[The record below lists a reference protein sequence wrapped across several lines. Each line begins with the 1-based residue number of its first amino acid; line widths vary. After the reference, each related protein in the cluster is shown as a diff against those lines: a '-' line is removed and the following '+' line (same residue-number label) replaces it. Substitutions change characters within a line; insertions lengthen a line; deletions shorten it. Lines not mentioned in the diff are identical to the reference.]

1 MLPAGSY
8 QPWSGTWLDAGNE
21 SSTAQGYATEL
32 SAANFVAVTAAWDTF
47 IGAADAL
54 LLGARTKDRFND
66 ETLYT
71 VSQPTNGAAREFK
84 LLVQMQN
91 NVSGRKFSFTLP
103 TLNPEAVEY
112 VINVNAKDVLLL
124 TSPIEVVDFIDAAEA
139 FVRDPNQPG
148 SAVTVIG
155 LKAVGRNT

>member
-1 MLPAGSY
+1 MLPSGSY

-21 SSTAQGYATEL
+21 TSTAQGYAEEL
-32 SAANFVAVTAAWDTF
+32 TAANFTAKTALWDTF

-54 LLGARTKDRFND
+54 LLGARSKDRFND

-71 VSQPTNGAAREFK
+71 VAQPTNGAAREFK
-84 LLVQMQN
+84 LLVQMRN

-112 VINVNAKDVLLL
+112 VINVNAKDVLVLD
-124 TSPIEVVDFIDAAEA
+124 SPIAVVDFIDAAEA

-148 SAVTVIG
+148 SACTVIG
-155 LKAVGRNT
+155 LKAVGRNN

>member
-1 MLPAGSY
+1 MLPSGSY

-21 SSTAQGYATEL
+21 SSTAQGYAAEL
-32 SAANFVAVTAAWDTF
+32 TAANFTAQVALWDTF

-54 LLGARTKDRFND
+54 LLGARSKDRFND

-71 VSQPTNGAAREFK
+71 VDQPTNGAAREFK
-84 LLVQMQN
+84 LLVQMRN
-91 NVSGRKFSFTLP
+91 SVSGRKFTFTLP

-112 VINVNAKDVLLL
+112 VINVNAKDVLKLD
-124 TSPIEVVDFIDAAEA
+124 SPVAVVDFIDATEP

-148 SAVTVIG
+148 SACTVIG
-155 LKAVGRNT
+155 LKAVGRNN